1 MLYDF
6 RRMVLL
12 VVVSSAR
19 RGRLLRSCTLLALA
33 ASMAGC
39 ASHRGTSVASRGMY
53 KVGNPYT
60 IDGVTYVP
68 QEEFNHVET
77 GMASWYGPGFHGRN
91 TANGEVYNQ
100 SERTAAHRTLQMP
113 SVVRVTNLDN
123 GRSTT
128 VRINDRG
135 PYARNRILD
144 VSRAT
149 AEELG
154 MIRNGTAHIRIDQL
168 AAESMA
174 VKDVAL
180 AGGGPSEQLAAI
192 ARVESGQGTAPA
204 TAVAQVPPPPPT
216 SAPTPPAA
224 PVRQPPP
231 LPPAPAPQPA
241 PQPAPPRPADQIVWA
256 TPPASQA
263 VAPAQTL
270 RASGPTI
277 ASLSA
282 HSPGGYYVQ
291 AGAFSTMTN
300 AERQRGL
307 IASYGTTEISQA
319 MSGGREVFRVRLGP
333 YTTSDAAGIVADRL
347 KRSGYGDARVVA
359 D

>member
-1 MLYDF
+1 
-6 RRMVLL
+6 
-12 VVVSSAR
+12 
-19 RGRLLRSCTLLALA
+19 
-33 ASMAGC
+33 MAGC
-39 ASHRGTSVASRGMY
+39 ASHRGGSSVASRGMY
-53 KVGNPYT
+53 KIGNPYT

-68 QEEFNHVET
+68 REEFNHVET
-77 GMASWYGPGFHGRN
+77 GVASWYGPGFHGRN

-135 PYARNRILD
+135 PYARSRILD

-154 MIRNGTAHIRIDQL
+154 MIRTGTAHIRIDQL
-168 AAESMA
+168 SAESMA
-174 VKDVAL
+174 VKEVAMG
-180 AGGGPSEQLAAI
+180 GGGPAEQEAAI
-192 ARVESGQGTAPA
+192 AHVQSGGGAAPPP
-204 TAVAQVPPPPPT
+204 TAVAQAPPPAPSAPPPPT
-216 SAPTPPAA
+216 SSP
-224 PVRQPPP
+224 PPP
-231 LPPAPAPQPA
+231 LPSPPPPSQ
-241 PQPAPPRPADQIVWA
+241 QPAPPRPADQLVWA
-256 TPPASQA
+256 TPPASS
-263 VAPAQTL
+263 PAAGPVRQVS
-270 RASGPTI
+270 ANGPTI

-282 HSPGGYYVQ
+282 HPPGGYYVQ
-291 AGAFSTMTN
+291 AGAFSNMTN

-307 IASYGTTEISQA
+307 IASYGSTEISQA
-319 MSGGREVFRVRLGP
+319 LSGGREVFRVRLGP